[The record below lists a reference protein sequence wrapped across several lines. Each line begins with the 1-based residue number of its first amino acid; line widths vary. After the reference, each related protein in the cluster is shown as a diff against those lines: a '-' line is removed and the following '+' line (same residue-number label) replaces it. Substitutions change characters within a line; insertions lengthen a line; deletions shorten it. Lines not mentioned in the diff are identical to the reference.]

1 MKPVKQAP
9 FSGFAG
15 FGGGLGTLSSAASD
29 PTYVEDVYSTFVYEG
44 NGSARTIA
52 NGIDLSGEGGLVW
65 IKNRDDSGGWAINF
79 LFDTERAQAFQTIQ
93 HSCVVMLAMEKVVL
107 VQIQPKIL
115 VLGIKRVFTWS
126 TI

>member
-1 MKPVKQAP
+1 MTDSMKPVKQAP

-65 IKNRDDSGGWAINF
+65 IKNRDASGGWAINF
-79 LFDTERAQAFQTIQ
+79 LFDTERSPSISDNPAFLR
-93 HSCVVMLAMEKVVL
+93 SDASNGVVL
-107 VQIQPKIL
+107 VQFNQ
-115 VLGIKRVFTWS
+115 RF
-126 TI
+126 